1 MYEISWAVLDGPWE
15 VLGVPRRSWEVL
27 GGPRRSWEVLGKK
40 IWHFILGPIPNYLIW
55 VIGVQA
61 SLTWLIS

>member
-27 GGPRRSWEVLGKK
+27 GGPGRSWEALGRSWDKNMALY
-40 IWHFILGPIPNYLIW
+40 IR
-55 VIGVQA
+55 A
-61 SLTWLIS
+61 RT